1 MKYILLVL
9 LFLVVPLSAQQS
21 VYTADV
27 TKSVYIQVALDSADT
42 ASIYLLYKNSG
53 GGGGD
58 IYLSETAPSGS
69 EGQTTN
75 LSYIGKGSLTISIV
89 PTFVTAEESD
99 SLSATV
105 QSYNWDKSKSAYY
118 ASSNDLFYLVF
129 DTYGTYGQA
138 AVDYLNWTTNTMYTA
153 DIGGII
159 MPGTGLKITFMQKA
173 IDVSDADATI
183 SVGFHLLQ

>member
-1 MKYILLVL
+1 MKYILV
-9 LFLVVPLSAQQS
+9 LFLCSFLYGQDN

-53 GGGGD
+53 GSGGD
-58 IYLSETAPSGS
+58 FYLSETPPDGS
-69 EGQTTN
+69 EGQATN
-75 LSYIGKGSLTISIV
+75 LSYIGKGGLAISIV

-105 QSYNWDKSKSAYY
+105 QSYNWDKSESAYY

-138 AVDYLNWTTNTMYTA
+138 AVDYLNWTTNTMYTS